1 MKKTG
6 HLKILSS
13 LVILLVGAAAQA
25 QPAGAEKGSIGNDPV
40 YVIQTLMNKNYMDIR
55 SLHVPIMN
63 YGGGQREFS
72 ALLDSYSRALSL
84 YLQKRNGEA
93 AELFRKNEQEVQT
106 VATRLAQ
113 KYREDTE
120 KLYALTVRMY
130 VGSKMKRSLEGR
142 NAEIELSLF
151 GTGDTY
157 ISNAS
162 DSIRMANRYLETGRP
177 VEAVYYYRTSKVY
190 CFDAFDNYR
199 APVPDLY
206 RLDLADN
213 RNVIFTGP
221 GKEAACA
228 GC

>member
-13 LVILLVGAAAQA
+13 VVILLFVAAAQA
-25 QPAGAEKGSIGNDPV
+25 RPAEPEKGSIGNDPV
-40 YVIQTLMNKNYMDIR
+40 YVIQTLMNKNYMDMR
-55 SLHVPIMN
+55 SLYVPVMN

-84 YLQKRNGEA
+84 YLHKRNGEA
-93 AELFRKNEQEVQT
+93 AELFRKNEQEIQS
-106 VATRLAQ
+106 VAARLAQ
-113 KYREDTE
+113 KYGEDTE
-120 KLYALTVRMY
+120 KLYTLTVRMY

-177 VEAVYYYRTSKVY
+177 VDAVYYYRMSKIY
-190 CFDAFDNYR
+190 CFDAFNNYR

-213 RNVIFTGP
+213 RNVVFTSP

-228 GC
+228 NC